1 MMEKNGEIRLG
12 VTPLEDVAARGE
24 HVKESEDN
32 LEEHVTKRLADKAS
46 ETLSASKDE

>member
-1 MMEKNGEIRLG
+1 MEKHGEIRLG
-12 VTPLEDVAARGE
+12 VTPLEGGVSPRE

-46 ETLSASKDE
+46 ETLAASKDE